1 MHLWFDYMRILIFE
15 DTYDILEI
23 ISNFKINTEKFVV
36 KQYWNT
42 KDSIKKIK
50 QFNPD
55 VLLLDYFIEP
65 LTGLQVF
72 QELNLAIK
80 KNQVSRPNKV
90 IGISS
95 SPNANSKFLQAGLDD
110 SIIKFELD
118 KLDIWQ
124 GYKL

>member
-1 MHLWFDYMRILIFE
+1 MRILIFE